1 MNCQHCQTW
10 ILDDDHRCSRCGRR
24 VRFRPTAS
32 QSFPISSGATAHA
45 YDFAR
50 QAAPAFP
57 EFANPE
63 PTAAEAAQQALFSNP
78 NPERVIAF
86 ESLTT
91 PAERQSIRARAAD
104 LGRTADAP
112 RPDPLKQAKVEL
124 PRPRGRKKVTMSQQS
139 FELFGADELMAP
151 PQSHIIC
158 DAPVAPPGLRLE
170 AALIDAGLMLCP
182 ILAGLA
188 FFFYEG
194 GRLSFDRHLVPFW
207 LAAFLT
213 IPVLY
218 KTIWACANRDTIGMS
233 CTGLRLVDFDGNP
246 PSVERRYQRLFGSLI
261 SVLAAGI
268 GLVWA
273 LVDEDAL
280 AWHDHISNTF
290 PTIDSDI

>member
-1 MNCQHCQTW
+1 M
-10 ILDDDHRCSRCGRR
+10 S
-24 VRFRPTAS
+24 
-32 QSFPISSGATAHA
+32 SFPVSSGATAHA
-45 YDFAR
+45 YDFAPL
-50 QAAPAFP
+50 QAPATQ
-57 EFANPE
+57 EFTNVE
-63 PTAAEAAQQALFSNP
+63 PGAVERGQQALFANP

-86 ESLTT
+86 ESLTS

-104 LGRTADAP
+104 LGRSPDAL
-112 RPDPLKQAKVEL
+112 RPDPLKQQKVEL
-124 PRPRGRKKVTMSQQS
+124 PRPRGRKKATLSQQN
-139 FELFGADELMAP
+139 FELFGSEELTAA

-158 DAPVAPPGLRLE
+158 DAPVAPPMLRME
-170 AALIDAGLMLCP
+170 AALIDGALMLCP

-188 FFFYEG
+188 FFSWEG
-194 GRLSFDRHLVPFW
+194 GRLPFDKHLVPFW

-218 KTIWACANRDTIGMS
+218 KAIWTCANRDTIGMS
-233 CTGLRLVDFDGNP
+233 YTGLRLVDFDGNP
-246 PSVERRYQRLFGSLI
+246 PSIERRYQRLFGSFI

-290 PTIDSDI
+290 PTIDSEK